1 MYRKNIVT
9 LERSTLEIA
18 DMETPYGQC
27 FYCSVNSA
35 TRCQCGQYY
44 CSEDHLKIH
53 RPGQY
58 CLPFKVTY
66 SPQVGRYLVASR
78 DIKPLELVLWDT
90 AAAVGPAADSVPV
103 CLECFS
109 KVDGTFQCPNC
120 QVMVGAIKNL

>member
-1 MYRKNIVT
+1 
-9 LERSTLEIA
+9 
-18 DMETPYGQC
+18 METPRGQC
-27 FYCSVNSA
+27 FYCSANSA

-44 CSEDHLKIH
+44 CGEDHLKIH

-58 CLPFKVTY
+58 CLPFKVAY
-66 SPQVGRYLVASR
+66 SPDVGRYLVASR

-109 KVDGTFQCPNC
+109 KVDGTFQCPKC
-120 QVMVGAIKNL
+120 QV